1 MVALVDDLKQDGVVR
16 LSRHILCVGV
26 TAVHTASIG
35 RQCEKFRV
43 NIAGRRVAM
52 LEVTVNIGALDFAPL
67 AIFLHQSE
75 ESWKFRLILIAP
87 LFEQNHRHIIGS
99 LFIRSSSL
107 EDRQTEVFE
116 QIIFKRLG
124 ATVFTDSHITNDEFS
139 TKSLLKR
146 VWSKVCPVLGD
157 ALTMLRWRVGG
168 ES

>member
-1 MVALVDDLKQDGVVR
+1 MTLNKMGSLDFLGIFCALGLRQFIRPVSVDSAKSSGW
-16 LSRHILCVGV
+16 ILPSQSYD
-26 TAVHTASIG
+26 AW
-35 RQCEKFRV
+35 
-43 NIAGRRVAM
+43 
-52 LEVTVNIGALDFAPL
+52 VTVNIGGLDFAPL

-107 EDRQTEVFE
+107 EDGQTEVFE